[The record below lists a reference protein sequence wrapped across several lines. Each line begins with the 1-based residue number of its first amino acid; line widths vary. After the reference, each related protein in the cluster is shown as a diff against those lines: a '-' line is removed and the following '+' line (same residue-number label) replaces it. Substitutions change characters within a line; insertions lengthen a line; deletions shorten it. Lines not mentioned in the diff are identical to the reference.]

1 MADQSSAMRVVDRFV
16 DHGAPLSFR
25 ELCARVVEEEHDYLI
40 LDLDKTTHLGR
51 NLGELLAWEL
61 CAHEVYGESVTGRP
75 VRRWFGGRVLLDWSQ
90 PTKLIRYLDAG
101 GRRWAL
107 AGIHYLVWGK
117 LASRIPWLRRRAY
130 SRFGPHTTSA
140 VQRRPQMVALRHLAS
155 ADEALLLTLAR
166 RVWTRHSPDQV
177 ISAEDLDWIRAR
189 SPGIE
194 IILSSASPKAMLDVA
209 VEELG
214 ADRATYSTAD
224 RINSGKAK
232 IERLREIHPGLF
244 DPNAKV
250 LAITDTSYGEDHC
263 WTEYFTCVVD
273 INSPTPFAP
282 IVPHASPVQAVHSAT
297 VLTHEEQRRRAK
309 GAPGYLD
316 PRRKGRAPKAMLDL
330 DREALRALLR
340 EPLAEI
346 NQVRTQR
353 APLPRPWEAALALAK
368 LTEASRA
375 MLTVPWAL
383 SVGPGLRND
392 HGAARKQVFVEVGR
406 AGVIPVIHELVAG
419 KLSQTSEIAANERVA
434 FARERL
440 SQEVDIW
447 QLS

>member
-1 MADQSSAMRVVDRFV
+1 MTDQSSAMRVVDRFV

-25 ELCARVVEEEHDYLI
+25 ELCDRVLDEDHEYLI

-75 VRRWFGGRVLLDWSQ
+75 LRRWFGGRVLLDWSQ
-90 PTKLIRYLDAG
+90 PAKLIRYLGAG

-130 SRFGPHTTSA
+130 RRFGPHPTTA
-140 VQRRPQMVALRHLAS
+140 VQRHPQMVALTHLAS

-166 RVWTRHSPDQV
+166 RVWSRHAPDQV
-177 ISAEDLDWIRAR
+177 ISREDLDWVRAQ

-214 ADRATYSTAD
+214 ADRATYSTIE
-224 RINSGKAK
+224 RINSGNAK
-232 IERLREIHPGLF
+232 IERLREICPRLL
-244 DPNAKV
+244 DSKANV

-263 WTEYFTCVVD
+263 WAAHFARVVD

-282 IVPHASPVQAVHSAT
+282 IVPQASPIRAVHSAT
-297 VLTHEEQRRRAK
+297 VLTREEQRRRAS
-309 GAPGYLD
+309 GTAGFLD
-316 PRRKGRAPKAMLDL
+316 ARRKQCAPMPMVEL
-330 DREALRALLR
+330 DRNALRARLGDL
-340 EPLAEI
+340 LAEI
-346 NQVRTQR
+346 NQLASRMPSFPQQWDVAHARSMLTQ
-353 APLPRPWEAALALAK
+353 
-368 LTEASRA
+368 ASRA
-375 MLTVPWAL
+375 V
-383 SVGPGLRND
+383 LRSSS
-392 HGAARKQVFVEVGR
+392 
-406 AGVIPVIHELVAG
+406 P
-419 KLSQTSEIAANERVA
+419 
-434 FARERL
+434 
-440 SQEVDIW
+440 
-447 QLS
+447 

>member
-1 MADQSSAMRVVDRFV
+1 MRVVDRFV

-25 ELCARVVEEEHDYLI
+25 ELCDRVLDEEHDYLI

-75 VRRWFGGRVLLDWSQ
+75 LRRWFGGRVLLDWSQ
-90 PTKLIRYLDAG
+90 PAKLIRYLGTG

-130 SRFGPHTTSA
+130 SRFGPHPTTA
-140 VQRRPQMVALRHLAS
+140 VQRRPQMVALTHLAS

-166 RVWTRHSPDQV
+166 RVWSRHALDQV
-177 ISAEDLDWIRAR
+177 ICHEDLDWVRAR

-214 ADRATYSTAD
+214 ADRATYSTIE
-224 RINSGKAK
+224 RINSGNAK
-232 IERLREIHPGLF
+232 IEQLREICPRLL
-244 DPNAKV
+244 DSNANV

-263 WTEYFTCVVD
+263 WAAHFACVVD

-282 IVPHASPVQAVHSAT
+282 IVPQASPIRAVHSAT
-297 VLTHEEQRRRAK
+297 VLTREELRRRAS
-309 GAPGYLD
+309 GTAGFLD
-316 PRRKGRAPKAMLDL
+316 GRRKQRATMPMVDL
-330 DREALRALLR
+330 DRDALRARLGDL
-340 EPLAEI
+340 LAEI
-346 NQVRTQR
+346 NQLASRMPSFAQQWDVAHTRTM
-353 APLPRPWEAALALAK
+353 
-368 LTEASRA
+368 LTQASRA
-375 MLTVPWAL
+375 VVL
-383 SVGPGLRND
+383 
-392 HGAARKQVFVEVGR
+392 GA
-406 AGVIPVIHELVAG
+406 
-419 KLSQTSEIAANERVA
+419 
-434 FARERL
+434 
-440 SQEVDIW
+440 
-447 QLS
+447 